1 MKRLAVFLLG
11 LASCNVCASTSDQSL
26 MQACTGCHAVRASDL
41 EGIGPS
47 LVDIVNRPAGSLP
60 DYPYS
65 KALAEANFI
74 WDIGTLRVWIQHS
87 ERMRPGTFMRN
98 HNALTEAEID
108 RLLNLL
114 SLSENILNEPT
125 Q

>member
-1 MKRLAVFLLG
+1 
-11 LASCNVCASTSDQSL
+11 
-26 MQACTGCHAVRASDL
+26 L

-87 ERMRPGTFMRN
+87 ERMRPGTFMRY